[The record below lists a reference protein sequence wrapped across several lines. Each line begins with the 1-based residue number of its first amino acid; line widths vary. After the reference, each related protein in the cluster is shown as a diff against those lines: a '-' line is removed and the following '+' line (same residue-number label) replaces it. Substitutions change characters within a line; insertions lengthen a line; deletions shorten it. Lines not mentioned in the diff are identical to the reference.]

1 MRFSGEDV
9 GQDSTTVLISVK
21 LGYHFKVNKDRP
33 DLSVAKIDTFD
44 H

>member
-1 MRFSGEDV
+1 MRFSDEDV
-9 GQDSTTVLISVK
+9 GQDSTTELINVK

-33 DLSVAKIDTFD
+33 DLSMAKIATVD